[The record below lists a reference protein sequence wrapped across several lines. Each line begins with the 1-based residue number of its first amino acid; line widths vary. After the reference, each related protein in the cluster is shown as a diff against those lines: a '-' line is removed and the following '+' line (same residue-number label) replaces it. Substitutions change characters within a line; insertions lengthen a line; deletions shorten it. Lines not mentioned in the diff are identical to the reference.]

1 MFGAMDKRDAS
12 VTQLKAGTQSAADPF
27 EFVLSDETPDR
38 HGDIVRAGGWK
49 LDSFKKNPIALY
61 GHQHDAKNV
70 IGVWQNVRVEG
81 KKLVGRLK
89 LAKEGTSEVVDIVR
103 SLIEQRILKAVSV
116 GFRILDYTPRDKNEP
131 WGGWD
136 ITGADLS
143 ETSVVPVP
151 ANPNALAL
159 AKAALSPEV
168 VDLLFAQPGRETG
181 IVLPQVTEPGQSPF
195 EMTTPNLDAARE
207 RMKALGI

>member
-1 MFGAMDKRDAS
+1 MQQRDSAAP
-12 VTQLKAGTQSAADPF
+12 QLKAGQQSADDPF

-38 HGDIVRAGGWK
+38 HGDIVRASGWN
-49 LDSFKKNPIALY
+49 LTNFRKNPIALY
-61 GHQHDAKNV
+61 GHRHDAANV

-103 SLIEQRILKAVSV
+103 SLLEQRILKAVSV

-143 ETSVVPVP
+143 ETSIVPVP
-151 ANPNALAL
+151 ANPNALGL
-159 AKAALSPEV
+159 AKAALSPEA
-168 VDLLFAQPGRETG
+168 VDILFAQPGHAPGVDPRET
-181 IVLPQVTEPGQSPF
+181 TTGQPPF
-195 EMTTPNLDAARE
+195 ELTTPNLDAVRE